1 MTFTGFVAKSLLRNK
16 GRTFLT
22 VLGVAVAILT
32 FITLRTL
39 VWSFTSGADNAVK
52 DRVVT
57 RHKVTFVMTLPKKY
71 IDDVRNTKGVRVATY
86 ANWFGGRDP
95 KKENEFF
102 ATIAVEVDTVLK
114 VYDEIELPPA
124 ELQAWKEDRQG
135 AIVGDVLATKMGW
148 KKGDKIILE
157 SGIFPADP
165 DKPWTFNIA
174 GIYTTKSKV
183 IDRSTVYFNW
193 EYLNEGLPPRVR
205 DQIGWIVSRVQT
217 TNDAANVGRDID
229 RTFDVRDTQTLSQD
243 EAAFNKSFLAGI
255 SSVLGAVDIISGV
268 ILAIMMLV
276 LGNTIAMGVRER
288 TAEYGVLRAIGFLP
302 RHLALF
308 VLGEALLVGGLGAVL
323 GIALSYPITE
333 RGLGRFLEE
342 NLGGIFV
349 SFRVPL
355 STMVIAFALALLLGL
370 LASAIPAWSSSK
382 LKVTEALRRVA

>member
-102 ATIAVEVDTVLK
+102 ATLGVEVETLLK

-124 ELQAWKEDRQG
+124 DLQAWKEDRQG
-135 AIVGDVLATKMGW
+135 AIVGDLLANKMGW

-165 DKPWTFNIA
+165 DKPWSFNIV

-183 IDRSTVYFNW
+183 VDRSTVYFNW

-229 RTFDVRDTQTLSQD
+229 RIFDVRDTQTLSQD

-302 RHLALF
+302 KHLALF

-349 SFRVPL
+349 SFRVPV